1 METDTIRNGMVYH
14 LADDDW
20 EIAANVDKATGSAT
34 YKIAIVP
41 DESIA
46 AEDNDSQ
53 KNYWQ
58 NIRTNQKK
66 LYFRT
71 RFDFVMKQDG
81 QKISRKGKLRR
92 IRYRVLLMRRRN
104 GTNRTFIL
112 L

>member
-1 METDTIRNGMVYH
+1 MKTDTIKEGPVFY
-14 LADDDW
+14 LGGPV
-20 EIAANVDKATGSAT
+20 EIAGTVDHETGSAS
-34 YKIAIVP
+34 YSIAFAP
-41 DESIA
+41 DESA
-46 AEDNDSQ
+46 AIEDNDSQ

-58 NIRTNQKK
+58 NIRTYQKK
-66 LYFRT
+66 LHFCT

-92 IRYRVLLMRRRN
+92 IRYQVLLMKRRN